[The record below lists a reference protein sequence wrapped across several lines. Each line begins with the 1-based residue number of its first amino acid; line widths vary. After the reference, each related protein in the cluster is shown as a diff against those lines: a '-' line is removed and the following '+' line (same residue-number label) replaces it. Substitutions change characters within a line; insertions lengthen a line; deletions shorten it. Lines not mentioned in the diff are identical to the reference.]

1 MYKLF
6 SNIEVDG
13 LIEINNFKHSTN
25 IFITP
30 WSIAHFI
37 SGYIFSLLG
46 FDYFWGLVIHSIYE
60 YVNLTNDSVK
70 KKWKKLYDG
79 FRTDSFFNS
88 IGDTVF
94 FLLGMY
100 LAKHYN
106 NNFLFF
112 IIFIIGVLFFSPQYQ
127 NYLTNNRFE
136 YIKKVSKNYKLKSK
150 SNHSKLDIKLFLL
163 WIIASFIVFIKL
175 KFKNF
180 S

>member
-13 LIEINNFKHSTN
+13 LIEINNFKHSIN

-37 SGYIFSLLG
+37 SGYIFLLLG
-46 FDYFWGLVIHSIYE
+46 FNYFWGLVIHSIYE
-60 YVNLTNDSVK
+60 YINLTNDSVK

-88 IGDTVF
+88 IGDTIF

-112 IIFIIGVLFFSPQYQ
+112 IIFIVGVLFFLHNIKTILPITGLNILRGSLKIINSNQ
-127 NYLTNNRFE
+127 NLMIPN
-136 YIKKVSKNYKLKSK
+136 
-150 SNHSKLDIKLFLL
+150 
-163 WIIASFIVFIKL
+163 
-175 KFKNF
+175 
-180 S
+180 